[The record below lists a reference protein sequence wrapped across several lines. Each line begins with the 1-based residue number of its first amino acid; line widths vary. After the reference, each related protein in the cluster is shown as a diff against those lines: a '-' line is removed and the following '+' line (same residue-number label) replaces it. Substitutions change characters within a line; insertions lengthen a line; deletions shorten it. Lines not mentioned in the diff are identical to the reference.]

1 MKKAL
6 ATVSKCLLVIG
17 AISALCETDWR
28 ISVTLLAA
36 GFGGL
41 ISYGL
46 AQGTE
51 DNDRYRAAV
60 MENSQVTSRT
70 QIPVTSPYLGLLFLL
85 GFLSAAFISIYL
97 NSPWPIGSA
106 FIATVAI
113 GVPWALRRTGR
124 QNVNWQQFAS
134 HYDFTFVKGDPWD
147 SHNNAKITGKHDGR
161 NIRFEL
167 VWQDSGSSHS
177 GRRRSAV
184 LIAEVATT
192 IANVTFCIDQLKIP
206 DSAPEMAKRLFETRD
221 LAERIEAAAPKRIG
235 LFEEFLTFHF
245 PRVPLTEIELKFC
258 MALLTDTAETLERF

>member
-1 MKKAL
+1 MNKSL

-28 ISVTLLAA
+28 ISVTLLVA
-36 GFGGL
+36 GLGGL

-60 MENSQVTSRT
+60 REYRPSNSHT
-70 QIPVTSPYLGLLFLL
+70 QIPVTSPYFGLLFLFA
-85 GFLSAAFISIYL
+85 FLSSAFISIYV

-113 GVPWALRRTGR
+113 GVPWALRKTGR
-124 QNVNWQQFAS
+124 QNANWQQFALN
-134 HYDFTFVKGDPWD
+134 YDLTFVEGNPWNHHED
-147 SHNNAKITGKHDGR
+147 AKITGKYDGR

-167 VWQDSGSSHS
+167 VWQDSGSGHS

-192 IANVTFCIDQLKIP
+192 IADVTFCIDQLKIP
-206 DSAPEMAKRLFETRD
+206 GSAPEMAKCLLESRD
-221 LAERIEAAAPKRIG
+221 LAERIEAAAPKRIE
-235 LFEEFLTFHF
+235 LFEESLTLTC
-245 PRVPLTEIELKFC
+245 PRVPITEIELNFYL
-258 MALLTDTAETLERF
+258 ALLIDTAKTLERF